1 MVGRGIEPALRQ
13 DVERGKYEVDSRAV
27 AEAIMRSWMLIAAE
41 ARDRATVRA
50 QEQKPA
56 TR

>member
-1 MVGRGIEPALRQ
+1 MAGKGIEPALKQ

-27 AEAIMRSWMLIAAE
+27 ADAIVRSWMLIAAE
-41 ARDRATVRA
+41 ARDRATIRA
-50 QEQKPA
+50 QEHKPA